1 MSDEIKRKRGRPKTG
16 RVVRNKQYRL
26 MMTDE
31 EFDELDKLSRI
42 VGKSKADLIR
52 ESLGITRKQ
61 IEAERAEKFAYLS
74 RSSDDEYACFDEYEE
89 KFDDD
94 FD

>member
-16 RVVRNKQYRL
+16 EVVRNKQYRL
-26 MMTDE
+26 MMTDG
-31 EFDELDKLSRI
+31 EFNELDKLSRI

-52 ESLGITRKQ
+52 ESLEITRKQ
-61 IEAERAEKFAYLS
+61 IETERAEKFAYLS
-74 RSSDDEYACFDEYEE
+74 RGSDDEYSCFDEYEAE
-89 KFDDD
+89 FDDD